1 MKIGC
6 IVMAAGASKRFGG
19 NKLTMPFNSR
29 PIFHYALDALPTEL
43 LSQIAVVSGKA
54 EILDEAKRR
63 GFIPVL
69 NDKPELGPPR
79 TIRLGMEAI
88 SNADAI
94 MFMVADQP
102 LLTRKSVAGQ
112 IGFFSENS
120 SSIVA
125 MGVGNRRGNPVIF
138 PRAYFDEL
146 MSLHGERGGGA
157 VMAMHEDDVLLYQIK
172 DESELMDIDT
182 ALDYALLQEGR
193 NEV

>member
-29 PIFHYALDALPTEL
+29 PMFHYALDALPTEL

-69 NDKPELGPPR
+69 NDKPELGPPH
-79 TIRLGMEAI
+79 TIRLGMEALAH
-88 SNADAI
+88 ADAI

-120 SSIVA
+120 SNIVA
-125 MGVGNRRGNPVIF
+125 MSFGSRRGNPVIF

-157 VMAMHEDDVLLYQIK
+157 VMAMHEKEVLLYQIN
-172 DESELMDIDT
+172 DEAELMDIDT
-182 ALDYALLQEGR
+182 ALDYALLQEGQ